1 MQERDERQRREDQTP
16 IPVQARA
23 ADEEGEQRCGVRNE
37 QDGGVRLMCERVN
50 ENPRH
55 LREYERASEEGA
67 QGKVP
72 SVLAHSYC
80 ALRQSHHPHHPL
92 PPLDPRQGTAKD
104 GGLGG
109 ISAGRGTDLASPT
122 ASRMRLGITARR
134 PKSRPD

>member
-1 MQERDERQRREDQTP
+1 M
-16 IPVQARA
+16 
-23 ADEEGEQRCGVRNE
+23 
-37 QDGGVRLMCERVN
+37 RLVCERVN

-72 SVLAHSYC
+72 SVLAHLYC
-80 ALRQSHHPHHPL
+80 ALRQSYHPHHP
-92 PPLDPRQGTAKD
+92 PPSLDPKD